1 MLCVSNALRDLL
13 TSRAQLVHLRVDL
26 ANQIRGILK
35 PFGWVVGKETGQ
47 PFGTRVARA

>member
-1 MLCVSNALRDLL
+1 MKSFQSNALRDLL
-13 TSRAQLVHLRVDL
+13 TSRAQLVHLRV
-26 ANQIRGILK
+26 QVRGILK